1 MQPVVAFIHGF
12 FVGVEALDSQPHH
25 RGEEMVLRLVPG
37 PDCKEGGRKSA
48 SWRAWLKHLC
58 ELRCGAARRRAGERR
73 L

>member
-48 SWRAWLKHLC
+48 S
-58 ELRCGAARRRAGERR
+58 
-73 L
+73 